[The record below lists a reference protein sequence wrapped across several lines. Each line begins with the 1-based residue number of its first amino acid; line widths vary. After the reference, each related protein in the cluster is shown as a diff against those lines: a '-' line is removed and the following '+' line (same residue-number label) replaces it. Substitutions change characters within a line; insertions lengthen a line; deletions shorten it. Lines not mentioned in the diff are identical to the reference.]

1 MLSVGD
7 IALLVAKAVL
17 TGFIVA
23 APLGPI
29 AAICIRRALAGRW
42 GTGVATGLGGASGDV
57 ILVAFTIFGL
67 GLVQD
72 VLLANEVYVRL
83 FGGLFLIG
91 FGWYMVVTRTPA
103 RPDVPEAE
111 RLARPSVPV
120 MLRDMGRGYGTGVLL
135 TVINPAPLIAFI
147 GVFAGVGL
155 FEAVPLGI
163 GSPTAMVASSIVMGG
178 VFLGAGLW
186 WMTLVI
192 GSSAARGY
200 MSTRLINRIDHA
212 LGLLV
217 VGFGLYTFGQ
227 ALWRLLAG

>member
-1 MLSVGD
+1 MVTTADLILV
-7 IALLVAKAVL
+7 VAKAVL

-42 GTGVATGLGGASGDV
+42 GTGVATGIGGASGDV
-57 ILVAFTIFGL
+57 VLVAFTIFGL

-72 VLLANEVYVRL
+72 FLVTYELYVRL
-83 FGGLFLIG
+83 FGGVFLIG
-91 FGWYMVVTRTPA
+91 FGVHMVIARTPA
-103 RPDVPEAE
+103 APAESAGRVDRPPA
-111 RLARPSVPV
+111 PV
-120 MLRDMGRGYGTGVLL
+120 MLRDMARGYATGVFL

-155 FEAVPLGI
+155 FQAVPLGI
-163 GSPTAMVASSIVMGG
+163 GSPSAILASAVVMAG
-178 VFLGAGLW
+178 VFAGAALW

-200 MSTRLINRIDHA
+200 MSNRLINRIDHA

-217 VGFGLYTFGQ
+217 VALGLYTLGH
-227 ALWRLLAG
+227 AVWRLSVG

>member
-1 MLSVGD
+1 MLSGGD
-7 IALLVAKAVL
+7 VVLVVAKAVL

-57 ILVAFTIFGL
+57 VLVAFTIFGL

-72 VLLANEVYVRL
+72 VLLAHETYVRL

-91 FGWYMVVTRTPA
+91 FGVHMVVTRTPA
-103 RPDVPEAE
+103 RPPPTGEE
-111 RLARPSVPV
+111 RALRPPLPV
-120 MLRDMGRGYGTGVLL
+120 MVRDMARGYGTGVLL

-155 FEAVPLGI
+155 FKAVPLGI
-163 GSPTAMVASSIVMGG
+163 GSPSALLASAIVMGG
-178 VFLGAGLW
+178 VFVGAGLW
-186 WMTLVI
+186 WMTLVF

-217 VGFGLYTFGQ
+217 VALGVYTLGH
-227 ALWRLLAG
+227 ALWRLLGD